1 MLEPA
6 VDAAVSAGATNSLE
20 KMLLHQMATVHVL
33 GMKAAARAND
43 ENRLPAA
50 LPPVEQVRLLNMMAR
65 CFDTYQNRDADVATL
80 ESGGHPNRHGA
91 CISMCRSRTGAKQ
104 SLQAR

>member
-43 ENRLPAA
+43 ESRLPGQAA
-50 LPPVEQVRLLNMMAR
+50 LPPVEQVRLLSVMAECFGAYQTASLR
-65 CFDTYQNRDADVATL
+65 CRDRRAIRVFPALAQNDR
-80 ESGGHPNRHGA
+80 N
-91 CISMCRSRTGAKQ
+91 
-104 SLQAR
+104 